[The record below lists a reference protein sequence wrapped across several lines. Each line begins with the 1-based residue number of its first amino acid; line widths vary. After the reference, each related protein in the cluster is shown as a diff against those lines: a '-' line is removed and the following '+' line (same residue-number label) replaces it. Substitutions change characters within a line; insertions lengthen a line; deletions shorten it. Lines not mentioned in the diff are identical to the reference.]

1 MDMRGGRRG
10 NVHASFASSSHAN
23 AFVNCFTSAVKNTNV
38 NAERVFSSWHSTHTH
53 TAIIYKELATFFILI
68 CQK

>member
-23 AFVNCFTSAVKNTNV
+23 AFVNCFTSAVENTNV
-38 NAERVFSSWHSTHTH
+38 NVSSAVGTAHTHTH

>member
-23 AFVNCFTSAVKNTNV
+23 AFVNCFTSAVENTNV
-38 NAERVFSSWHSTHTH
+38 NVSSAVGTAHTRIQLLFIKSWPHSS
-53 TAIIYKELATFFILI
+53 F
-68 CQK
+68 